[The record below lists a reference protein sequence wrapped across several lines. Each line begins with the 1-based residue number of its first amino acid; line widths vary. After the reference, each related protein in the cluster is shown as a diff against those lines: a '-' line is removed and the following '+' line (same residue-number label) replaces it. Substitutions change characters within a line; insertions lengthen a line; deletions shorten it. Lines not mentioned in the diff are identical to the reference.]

1 MSFKEILVCADA
13 NKVAES
19 CLDTACKLAT
29 KFDAHLVAL
38 HVLPLPVIP
47 IDAFGAV
54 PVELIEWQQEYSR
67 KQSDA
72 AKREVDLAAQRN
84 GCPIEWRAV
93 EGDIA
98 ETALLH
104 SRYADL
110 VVLGQT
116 GAEVST
122 GLAESVLMGS
132 GRPVLM
138 VPHDGKVRSV
148 GERVL
153 IAWNRSREATRAVH
167 DALPLLTGAKKVTV
181 MEVDPSRGRDRHF
194 PGADIVRHLT
204 RHGVNAEASAT
215 TADGIGAAN
224 AILSRAADLDID
236 CLVMG
241 GYGHSRLGEL
251 VFGGVTRTIMDSM
264 TIPTLMSH

>member
-1 MSFKEILVCADA
+1 MSYKEILICADA
-13 NKVAES
+13 NKVAAS
-19 CLDTACKLAT
+19 CLDAACMFAT

-38 HVLPLPVIP
+38 HVMPLPVIP
-47 IDAFGAV
+47 ADAMGAI

-67 KQSDA
+67 KGSDE
-72 AKREVDLAAQRN
+72 AKREVDAAAQRN
-84 GCPIEWRAV
+84 GRAIEWRSV

-116 GAEVST
+116 GAEAST
-122 GLAESVLMGS
+122 GLAEAVLMGS

-138 VPHDGKVRSV
+138 MPHAGRFSSI

-167 DALPLLTGAKKVTV
+167 DALPLLTRAKKVTV
-181 MEVDPSRGRDRHF
+181 MEVDPKRGRDRHIA
-194 PGADIVRHLT
+194 GADIAKHLA
-204 RHGVNAEASAT
+204 RHGIKAEAAAT
-215 TADGIGAAN
+215 AADDIAVAD
-224 AILSRAADLDID
+224 AILSRAADLEID

-241 GYGHSRLGEL
+241 GYGHARLGEL
-251 VFGGVTRTIMDSM
+251 VFGGVTRSILRSM

>member
-1 MSFKEILVCADA
+1 MSYKDILVCADA
-13 NKVAES
+13 NKVAAS
-19 CLDTACKLAT
+19 SLDVACKLAN
-29 KFDAHLVAL
+29 KFDAHVVAL
-38 HVLPLPVIP
+38 HVLPFPVIP
-47 IDAFGAV
+47 ADAIGAV
-54 PVELIEWQQEYSR
+54 PAELIDWQRDYAR

-84 GCPIEWRAV
+84 GCRIEWRSV

-110 VVLGQT
+110 IVLGQT

-138 VPHDGKVRSV
+138 VPHEGSFPSV

-167 DALPLLTGAKKVTV
+167 DALPLLTSAKQVTV
-181 MEVDPSRGRDRHF
+181 MEVDSSHRDGHI
-194 PGADIVRHLT
+194 PGADVVRHLT
-204 RHGVNAEASAT
+204 RHGARAEASST
-215 TADGIGAAN
+215 TANGIDVGN
-224 AILSRAADLDID
+224 AILSRAADLGID

-251 VFGGVTRTIMDSM
+251 VFGGVTRTIMDTM
-264 TIPTLMSH
+264 TVPTLMSH